1 MFRQRDR
8 DAVILCGIALVV
20 CADIAQAQGIF
31 LARRAIGRIEQMSQS
46 APNGNT
52 TYDTATVIVE
62 VPVDK
67 VYATVQK
74 SVRAAQGLTVTRDD
88 ATTRRIEFTDGSR
101 IAGIQAISLGD
112 NLTQL
117 MVSSAHSSAS
127 NAPTPAIVEHIVA
140 ACRQMNVECSRGS

>member
-1 MFRQRDR
+1 MLRQRR
-8 DAVILCGIALVV
+8 RGGIIVCGIALVV
-20 CADIAQAQGIF
+20 LADIAQAQGIF

-62 VPVDK
+62 VPADK

-74 SVRAAQGLTVTRDD
+74 SVRAAQGITVTRDD
-88 ATTRRIEFTDGSR
+88 TSTRRIEFTDGTR

-112 NLTQL
+112 NVSQL

-127 NAPTPAIVEHIVA
+127 SAPTPTIVEHIVA
-140 ACRQMNVECSRGS
+140 ACKQMNVECSRGP